1 MILTIEAIHET
12 LNFETTA
19 EDHASINVDTSKIT
33 DADYL
38 FSKRFI
44 IDIINQRYLDGEL
57 STEWVRNDD
66 WVREYNAD
74 HVKYD
79 RSYLP
84 YMKFN
89 LARHSSIL
97 GEDKVFEFNTI
108 NVSVILITEHEFNM
122 YVERA
127 FKLEYGDTTVH
138 NAVIE
143 LPESIQ
149 TLYQDL
155 IALNDGTTPFSCDLT
170 SSYVFV
176 HGCSMWDGLSRW
188 KTGEKM
194 YDEFYYV
201 IQKKD
206 LNRPVL
212 KIHAPEV
219 LLAHLIGKKGANIN
233 KLKELLHSMGWNK
246 IAKIHLIGVNSET
259 CGEHFE

>member
-1 MILTIEAIHET
+1 MTLTIEAIHET
-12 LNFETTA
+12 LDFETTA
-19 EDHASINVDTSKIT
+19 EDHVSVNVDTSKIA

-44 IDIINQRYLDGEL
+44 IDTINHRYLDGEL
-57 STEWVRNDD
+57 ATEWVRNDD
-66 WVREYNAD
+66 WIREYNAD

-84 YMKFN
+84 SMKFN

-97 GEDKVFEFNTI
+97 GDDRVFEFNTI
-108 NVSVILITEHEFNM
+108 TVSVTLDNDHEFEL
-122 YVERA
+122 YIDHA
-127 FKLEYGDTTVH
+127 FKVEYGNTTVY

-143 LPESIQ
+143 LP
-149 TLYQDL
+149 TFLDDL
-155 IALNDGTTPFSCDLT
+155 VYCSDTNAYNLT
-170 SSYVFV
+170 DKYVLV

-188 KTGEKM
+188 RGTGDKM
-194 YDEFYYV
+194 YNEFFYV

-206 LNRPVL
+206 LERPVL

-219 LLAHLIGKKGANIN
+219 LLGHLIGKSGVKIN
-233 KLKELLHSMGWNK
+233 KLKEQLHSEGWNK
-246 IAKIHLIGVNSET
+246 ITKIHLIGVNSET

>member
-1 MILTIEAIHET
+1 MILRIEAKHET
-12 LNFETTA
+12 LNSETMA
-19 EDHASINVDTSKIT
+19 DDHVSIDIDTSKIT
-33 DADYL
+33 DTDYL

-44 IDIINQRYLDGEL
+44 IDTINQWYLDGKL
-57 STEWVRNDD
+57 KTQWINNDD
-66 WVREYNAD
+66 WIRDSRIHKA
-74 HVKYD
+74 KFD

-84 YMKFN
+84 SMKFD
-89 LARHSSIL
+89 LASHVSIL
-97 GEDKVFEFNTI
+97 GEEKVYDFDAI
-108 NVSVILITEHEFNM
+108 NVSVILITYDEFNM
-122 YVERA
+122 YIERA

-143 LPESIQ
+143 LPEFILS
-149 TLYQDL
+149 LYTDL
-155 IALNDGTTPFSCDLT
+155 INLYDGTVPISHELT
-170 SSYVFV
+170 DKYVFV
-176 HGCSMWDGLSRW
+176 YGCSMWNGLSRW
-188 KTGEKM
+188 RTGEKM

-219 LLAHLIGKKGANIN
+219 LLAHLIGKNGARIS
-233 KLKELLHSMGWNK
+233 KLKEQLHSEGWNK